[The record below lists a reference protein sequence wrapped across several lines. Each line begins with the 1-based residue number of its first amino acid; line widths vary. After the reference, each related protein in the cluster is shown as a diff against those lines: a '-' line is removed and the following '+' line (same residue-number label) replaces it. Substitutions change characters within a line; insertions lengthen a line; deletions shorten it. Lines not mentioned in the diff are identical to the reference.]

1 MYLKDTD
8 MKQKQGTPNYSKG
21 PKSVTTFDL
30 FVFFRADLI
39 QSEARWK
46 LLSTF
51 DWLMSALKTVC

>member
-21 PKSVTTFDL
+21 PKGVTAFDL
-30 FVFFRADLI
+30 FVFFRADII

-46 LLSTF
+46 LLSTS
-51 DWLMSALKTVC
+51 DWLMSA